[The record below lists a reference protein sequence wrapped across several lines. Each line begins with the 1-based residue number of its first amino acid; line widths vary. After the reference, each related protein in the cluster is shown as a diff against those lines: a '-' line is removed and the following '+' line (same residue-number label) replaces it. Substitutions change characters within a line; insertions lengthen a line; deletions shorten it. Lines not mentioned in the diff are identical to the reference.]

1 MDIDAREV
9 KVLDHGYV
17 RLVAHMGNDLSIV
30 RNARV
35 SYDAAWR
42 EGMDEGSDYRLLKY
56 LIENH
61 HTSPLESVEFQ
72 FEIFAPIFVMRQ
84 WMRHRTWSYNEVSAR
99 YKELPSVFYVPNALD
114 IGAPDKK
121 NKQSRSITPIP
132 DAFEAAKLI
141 RQQCEEAFRSYQ
153 QLLAMEVPRELARGV
168 LPVNTYTHV
177 FGKVDLKNLL
187 HFLDLRLHEH
197 SQMEIRVYAEAI
209 KKIITPFVPQT
220 IELWDK
226 AKRKDMD
233 IIQLMEERVRI
244 LEAELRDL
252 RLLSG
257 LNHVVTHHTD

>member
-1 MDIDAREV
+1 MSTDTREI
-9 KVLDHGYV
+9 KVLDHGYI

-35 SYDAAWR
+35 SFDAAWR

-56 LIENH
+56 LIDNK

-99 YKELPSVFYVPNALD
+99 YKELPEVFYVPNALD
-114 IGAPDKK
+114 IGAPDKA
-121 NKQSRSITPIP
+121 NKQSRSVTPIP
-132 DAFEAAKLI
+132 DAFEAANLI
-141 RQQCEEAFRSYQ
+141 KKQCAEAFAEYKR
-153 QLLAMEVPRELARGV
+153 LLAMDVPRELARGV

-187 HFLDLRLHEH
+187 HFIDLREDTH
-197 SQMEIRVYAEAI
+197 SQYEIRVYAEAM
-209 KKIITPFVPQT
+209 KQIITPFVPKT

-226 AKRKDMD
+226 AKRRHLD
-233 IIQLMEERVRI
+233 IEELMNERIRK

-257 LNHVVTHHTD
+257 LNHVVHHTTD